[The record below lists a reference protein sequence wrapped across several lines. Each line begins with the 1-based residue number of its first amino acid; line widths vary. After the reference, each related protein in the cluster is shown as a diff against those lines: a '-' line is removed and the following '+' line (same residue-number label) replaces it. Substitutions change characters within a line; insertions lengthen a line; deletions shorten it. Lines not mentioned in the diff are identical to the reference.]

1 MFGNVSFSSATDWG
15 MVFKSNLYPIGLT
28 FKTLTGDKYRVRGG
42 EGERGG
48 GGEVEGVGGKGMEEP
63 ELQNP

>member
-1 MFGNVSFSSATDWG
+1 

-42 EGERGG
+42 EGEGMG
-48 GGEVEGVGGKGMEEP
+48 NGGKEMEEP
-63 ELQNP
+63 ELQDP

>member
-48 GGEVEGVGGKGMEEP
+48 GGGWR
-63 ELQNP
+63 